1 MTWIN
6 RKRKPVKWR
15 VEIYHN
21 VITQG
26 QNRGRPAV
34 PVQNAVRI
42 IFVDPRK

>member
-26 QNRGRPAV
+26 QNRDRRTA

-42 IFVDPRK
+42 IFAGPRK